1 MPRSWTDIFLT
12 SYVRAYCIKLFWRK
26 NSNLGSNYPKN
37 SNFWHFEI
45 SPIDQKITPSWLQ
58 IRLSRKIGRI
68 GRLQIIDAKLNFQS
82 IGASFRSVRIRV
94 LPLERS
100 KVRILPKNSIFFQ
113 IFWPLSRFCTQK
125 TWSYVKSESISI
137 LALWTGFPNI

>member
-58 IRLSRKIGRI
+58 IRFSREIGGF
-68 GRLQIIDAKLNFQS
+68 GRLQNIDAKLNFQS
-82 IGASFRSVRIRV
+82 IGASFRAVRFRV
-94 LPLERS
+94 WPLARS
-100 KVRILPKNSIFFQ
+100 EVRILPKNSNFFQ
-113 IFWPLSRFCTQK
+113 IFRPLSRFCTQI
-125 TWSYVKSESISI
+125 TWSYIKSGSIPI
-137 LALWTGFPNI
+137 LAFWTGFPNI